1 MPPIPIEL
9 ISTGGPVSL
18 LGLVVV
24 LVLSE
29 RLVPGRR
36 VRQLEK
42 ERDLWQSVAL
52 KAMGHADALLPAAQ
66 ITTEITKSFADATA
80 EAIEGRTT

>member
-1 MPPIPIEL
+1 MPPIPVEL
-9 ISTGGPVSL
+9 ISTGGPVGL

-24 LVLSE
+24 MILME

-52 KAMGHADALLPAAQ
+52 KAMGHADALMPAAQ

-80 EAIEGRTT
+80 EAIEGRAT

>member
-1 MPPIPIEL
+1 MPPIPVEL
-9 ISTGGPVSL
+9 ISTGGPVGL

-24 LVLSE
+24 MILME

-52 KAMGHADALLPAAQ
+52 KAMGHADALMPAAQ

-80 EAIEGRTT
+80 EAIEGRT

>member
-1 MPPIPIEL
+1 MPPIPVEL
-9 ISTGGPVSL
+9 ISTGGPVGL

-24 LVLSE
+24 MILME

-36 VRQLEK
+36 VRQLER

-52 KAMGHADALLPAAQ
+52 KAMGHADALMPAAQ

-80 EAIEGRTT
+80 EAIEGRKT